1 VSNAQNSID
10 DETETC
16 NEGRAG
22 DKDTHDEEA
31 TKSNTVLSGISPDN
45 MTDIFSSGYGPV
57 EVAFSLAHLAKE
69 RVRESCATT
78 IAVRR
83 PVLQRGQQG

>member
-1 VSNAQNSID
+1 M
-10 DETETC
+10 
-16 NEGRAG
+16 RAELVI
-22 DKDTHDEEA
+22 KIPM
-31 TKSNTVLSGISPDN
+31 TKRPQRVTQFCQELTQTI

-69 RVRESCATT
+69 WVRESCATT